1 MTKERRMKENS
12 EMKAVMQAEDEVL
25 DGTSMP

>member
-1 MTKERRMKENS
+1 MKENS